1 MLLAL
6 SRGAQ
11 KIHVLG
17 DSKLVINWMNLK
29 RPPKNVF
36 LNPLYEEFARVASLF
51 QIISF
56 QNIFRERNDATNILF
71 KQGLHVG
78 DGLWHQWEMI
88 NDTITKHDLRPHQS
102 WYCLD
107 SL

>member
-1 MLLAL
+1 MIILKLVMLLAL

-36 LNPLYEEFARVASLF
+36 LNPLFEEFARIASLF
-51 QIISF
+51 
-56 QNIFRERNDATNILF
+56 
-71 KQGLHVG
+71 
-78 DGLWHQWEMI
+78 
-88 NDTITKHDLRPHQS
+88 
-102 WYCLD
+102 
-107 SL
+107 